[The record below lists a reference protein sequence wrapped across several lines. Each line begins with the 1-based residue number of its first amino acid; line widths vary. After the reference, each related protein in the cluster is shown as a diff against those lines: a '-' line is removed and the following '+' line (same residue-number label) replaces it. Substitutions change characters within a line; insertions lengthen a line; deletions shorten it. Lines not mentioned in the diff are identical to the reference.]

1 MSYTLHAYNVLYF
14 TYNILHTYVV
24 QNKTRYS
31 HTQLYSAIK
40 SHKQLYR
47 AINSY
52 TQLYTA
58 IQGHVRLYTAIKSY
72 TELYTTIDKLPFSRV
87 YFFDNTLL
95 KQVKERMPS
104 MRECR
109 TITNIREIQKTI
121 VVQLLTFELTTKY

>member
-47 AINSY
+47 AMNSY

-72 TELYTTIDKLPFSRV
+72 TELYTTIHKLPFSRV

-109 TITNIREIQKTI
+109 TITDIREIQKTI
-121 VVQLLTFELTTKY
+121 VLQLLTFELTTKY

>member
-1 MSYTLHAYNVLYF
+1 MSYNLHAYNVPHS
-14 TYNILHTYVV
+14 TYNIPHTYAL

-31 HTQLYSAIK
+31 HTQPYSAIK
-40 SHKQLYR
+40 SHKQPHR
-47 AINSY
+47 ATNNH

-58 IQGHVRLYTAIKSY
+58 IKGHVRLYTATKSH
-72 TELYTTIDKLPFSRV
+72 TELYTTIHKLHFSRV

-109 TITNIREIQKTI
+109 TITDIREIQKTI

>member
-47 AINSY
+47 AMNSY

-72 TELYTTIDKLPFSRV
+72 TELYRTIHKLPFLRV

-109 TITNIREIQKTI
+109 TITDIREIQKTI
-121 VVQLLTFELTTKY
+121 VLQLLTFELTTKY

>member
-1 MSYTLHAYNVLYF
+1 MSYTLYAYNVLYF

-47 AINSY
+47 AMNSY

-72 TELYTTIDKLPFSRV
+72 TELYTTIHKLPFLRV

-109 TITNIREIQKTI
+109 TITDIREIQKTI
-121 VVQLLTFELTTKY
+121 VLQLLTFELTTKY

>member
-14 TYNILHTYVV
+14 TYNVLHTYVV

-52 TQLYTA
+52 SQLYTA

-72 TELYTTIDKLPFSRV
+72 TELYRAIQSYTQLYINCLFHVFIS
-87 YFFDNTLL
+87 L
-95 KQVKERMPS
+95 
-104 MRECR
+104 
-109 TITNIREIQKTI
+109 ITH
-121 VVQLLTFELTTKY
+121 F

>member
-1 MSYTLHAYNVLYF
+1 MSYTLYAYNVLYF

-47 AINSY
+47 AMNSY

-72 TELYTTIDKLPFSRV
+72 TELYRTIHKLPFLRV

-109 TITNIREIQKTI
+109 TITDIREIQKTI
-121 VVQLLTFELTTKY
+121 VLQLLTFELTTKY